1 MKKIILSFIVS
12 VLVSSWVS
20 ANGLIDLN
28 KCSVYYD
35 GCNTCNVRDGKLM
48 ECTEMFCLE
57 KDTAMCKEFI
67 EEVKVPTNE
76 LEFCVYIWGWYN
88 PSTKECNIDNQSIN
102 AGGIFWIYK
111 DIKGEMMYLW
121 GSKYFDERLGSY
133 NLWLVQND
141 YHLYLF
147 IKNNVPSLYKQYQK
161 EIDAQIKSL
170 WDKLN
175 IDSSLQEKYEVI
187 LGEKS
192 IEKLDT
198 ITNKLL
204 QKTQG
209 KTHIEKERYLIKKV
223 QLLEWLRNKYQ
234 EKNTSGRYDLVL
246 HIIDY
251 LYQSIEKNIAY
262 E

>member
-1 MKKIILSFIVS
+1 MDFT
-12 VLVSSWVS
+12 
-20 ANGLIDLN
+20 G
-28 KCSVYYD
+28 
-35 GCNTCNVRDGKLM
+35 
-48 ECTEMFCLE
+48 
-57 KDTAMCKEFI
+57 
-67 EEVKVPTNE
+67 
-76 LEFCVYIWGWYN
+76 
-88 PSTKECNIDNQSIN
+88 Q
-102 AGGIFWIYK
+102 
-111 DIKGEMMYLW
+111 MMYLW
-121 GSKYFDERLGSY
+121 WSKYFDERLGSY

-141 YHLYLF
+141 YYLYVF
-147 IKNNVPSLYKQYQK
+147 IKNNIPSLYKQYQK
-161 EIDAQIKSL
+161 EIDTQIKSL

-175 IDSSLQEKYEVI
+175 INTSLQDKYEVI
-187 LGEKS
+187 LGKKS

-223 QLLEWLRNKYQ
+223 QLLEWLRNKYH